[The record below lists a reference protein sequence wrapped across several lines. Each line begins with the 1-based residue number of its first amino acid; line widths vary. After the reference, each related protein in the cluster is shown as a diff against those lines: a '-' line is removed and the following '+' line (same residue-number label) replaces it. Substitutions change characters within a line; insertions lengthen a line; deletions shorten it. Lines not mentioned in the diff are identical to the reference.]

1 METDGGPGAA
11 VTVPGLDSTA
21 VMLYRWAVVHERLTP
36 ATLTQAAAE
45 TGVSARACLSAVR
58 ALTDSCLLTE
68 LPADGDAGE
77 PAGWRPVSPQAAT
90 AQLLSD
96 RDTALRA
103 QEEALREQRRRIQ
116 LQRDG
121 LAALTPVYLQARR
134 HAFPQGTI
142 DHLPDKLAVR
152 SLLSDVIDSCRS
164 EVLVSKHGGAFPPA
178 ALREALPR
186 DLALLGRGIRMRSLY
201 QHATRFDQPTRL
213 HAEQLIGAGA
223 EIRTLPEVLP
233 QMIIVDGSL
242 ALLPARS
249 GGALLIREPDLL
261 AYLLDVFERD
271 WENAAPFATG
281 PQAAHDVSKTM
292 KQSILV
298 LLAKGL
304 KDESIARRLGI
315 SLRTCRRHVSELL
328 EVLGAHSRFQAGVI
342 AERQGLTAHP
352 DLPAPTTPHPDPP
365 PPTSAPAPAPAA
377 PAPAGPAPE
386 PPADA
391 AGSGTR
397 ADCPGCGGPVRAAAA
412 APGRSAGRPPRHCSP
427 RCRARAY
434 RARQRGQGA
443 GPASTGVTKPTDRI
457 T

>member
-1 METDGGPGAA
+1 METDSGPGTAA
-11 VTVPGLDSTA
+11 QVPGLDGAA
-21 VMLYRWAVVHERLTP
+21 VLLYRWAVVHERLTP
-36 ATLTQAAAE
+36 ATLAQAAAE
-45 TGVSARACLSAVR
+45 TGVSRRATLTAVR
-58 ALTDSCLLTE
+58 TLTDSCLLTE
-68 LPADGDAGE
+68 LPADGGAQE
-77 PAGWRPVSPQAAT
+77 PAGWLPVSPQAAT

-116 LQRDG
+116 VQRDG
-121 LAALTPVYLQARR
+121 LAALTPIYLQARQ
-134 HAFPQGTI
+134 HVFPQGTI

-233 QMIIVDGSL
+233 QMIVVDGSL

-249 GGALLIREPDLL
+249 GGALIIREPDLL

-281 PQAAHDVSKTM
+281 PQAAHDVSKTT

-328 EVLGAHSRFQAGVI
+328 EALGAHSRFQAGVI
-342 AERQGLTAHP
+342 AERQGLTDHP
-352 DLPAPTTPHPDPP
+352 DRPAAADTATSAPATPP
-365 PPTSAPAPAPAA
+365 PPPAVPAQAAPAPAA
-377 PAPAGPAPE
+377 PGADGPGVGP
-386 PPADA
+386 
-391 AGSGTR
+391 G
-397 ADCPGCGGPVRAAAA
+397 CPGCGGAVAVPTAGPDRA
-412 APGRSAGRPPRHCSP
+412 GGRPPRHCSP
-427 RCRARAY
+427 RCRSRAY
-434 RARQRGQGA
+434 RARLKHQEA
-443 GPASTGVTKPTDRI
+443 GPGDGGTDVTKPADPAT
-457 T
+457 